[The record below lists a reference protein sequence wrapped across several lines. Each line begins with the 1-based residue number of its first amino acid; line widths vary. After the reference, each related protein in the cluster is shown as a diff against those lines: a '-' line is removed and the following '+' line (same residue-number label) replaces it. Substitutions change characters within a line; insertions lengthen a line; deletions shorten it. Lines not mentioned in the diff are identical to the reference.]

1 MTLPE
6 KKHCMKNILFAF
18 SQRKQ
23 QNKQNFSN
31 IKEQFSTKRSRLKVL
46 SNYLL

>member
-1 MTLPE
+1 MTLPA
-6 KKHCMKNILFAF
+6 KKYCMKNILFAF

-31 IKEQFSTKRSRLKVL
+31 INLVLKGAG
-46 SNYLL
+46 